1 MAQPYVIGAIIAA
14 IPATFTSIAAWHGIH
29 KGRKENTDDHAKVV
43 DELSKLGI
51 RMERLDT
58 RIESV
63 DIKVEKTDLRFD
75 VIEDKIERHLGW
87 HRTQAELDLEQSLKK
102 DVPDG
107 FNPNN
112 HRIST
117 SSTDD

>member
-14 IPATFTSIAAWHGIH
+14 VPATLTSIAAWHGIH

-43 DELSKLGI
+43 DGLSKLGI

-75 VIEDKIERHLGW
+75 AIEDKIERHLGW

-102 DVPDG
+102 DVPYD

-112 HRIST
+112 N
-117 SSTDD
+117 